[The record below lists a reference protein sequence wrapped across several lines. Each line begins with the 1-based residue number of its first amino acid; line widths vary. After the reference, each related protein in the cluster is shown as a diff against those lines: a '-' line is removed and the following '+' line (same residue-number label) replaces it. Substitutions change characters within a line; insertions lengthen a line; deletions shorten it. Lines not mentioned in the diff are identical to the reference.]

1 MTGMT
6 KRRRRRASV
15 VTPQLGDEDAVSS
28 SLDEAPGQPEPSPSP
43 SPTPSPKEYLKL
55 PYTIAVRADERNGG
69 WTASVEELPG
79 CDAHGDDPE
88 HATRGLR
95 GAMERWVSE
104 ALERGEHVPEPRAMS
119 GHSGRLLLRM
129 PQSLHAELARNAD
142 GEGISLNQFITTAL
156 ASAVGWRN
164 HAAPDARRRG
174 SPSEEATSAG
184 AGTRQVR
191 RSRRQSVLLATN
203 LIVLIILAALAIVL
217 LLTAWYES

>member
-69 WTASVEELPG
+69 WTAYVEELPG

-129 PQSLHAELARNAD
+129 PQSLHAELARAAD
-142 GEGISLNQFITTAL
+142 GESISLNQFITTAL

-174 SPSEEATSAG
+174 SAGEEAASAA